1 MPPFSTPNNILH
13 AMSQPD
19 FDHSFM
25 QQHEDLGKA
34 ELATS
39 AWSNA
44 QLYSLAPLASTPL
57 RLNVKTH
64 VFKKE
69 LQEYIPTQIEDR
81 LRIETIIY
89 VELSIIDQA
98 TGALANTYDYVR
110 LPKDLFLTQADKVMS
125 AEEMATKRILN
136 IAATLQCPSNGWQE
150 EKEACLRCAR
160 RMSAKSDA
168 TESRIM
174 HMLPELHRTQEG
186 DELISFRSGIANIQF
201 KINCY
206 CGHKREKE
214 GFVIR
219 FDSQSDASIS
229 SHVTLPLMFYHQN
242 KNRVASRAL
251 AAAAKAQAKAEQ
263 QDQQSVARNIVKSVN
278 SKLKREPRNHGG
290 RGPIGE
296 NHQIPSPPNSLI
308 DSPIQTWSSSPEMD
322 EFMDSSD
329 LPFTVPSPPPPDP
342 ALSLFHDNTTLSQ
355 EIQPKPQAMI
365 THMTPNSGP
374 TRGGTLVTIHG
385 ANFTV
390 GEVVYVSF
398 GQTLVPIFPQR
409 DHILECFTPA
419 AVKADT
425 VPVFVVDTANDSHA
439 AASASQ
445 ITFTYVDDNEKE
457 LIKLALQRMM
467 NITARM
473 NGPLENVLHRANDF
487 ALWNDLLEGNSLDS
501 SNNVYQHL
509 EKMVLQSFELVDP
522 VSSSVIK
529 NCEHLSMVNSTG
541 HTMLHLAVALQYQT
555 LAKDLVDRG
564 VDVEMTDKNG
574 MTALDWARHVNNDA
588 LVALLSGMEVVV
600 KDVSLMVVAK
610 DHSGAHITGLI
621 KGVEVAQH
629 VQSLENPSVGL
640 APPPTDSPS
649 GIVLHGQVDGSPPGH
664 VKLQGI
670 TSGHDDPPMKIQW
683 EGFGQGPGPVDTS
696 VTMAGSKILDVNKIL
711 GLSDGSQRPHES
723 EPVDVYQAQD
733 LPDRREVALAKG
745 QPSQDATS
753 AIPLVHKYDASLMSA
768 PNQDHSPV
776 PQRRLPIA
784 GVVVQS
790 AGVSQE
796 REMNIPILPV
806 AGAICPIGGSTPVV
820 RQPVGDLDH
829 RAPCGPGV
837 VADQGCPGSVEVPL
851 KDAHLP
857 PWSQTGSDMSVGVP
871 GTSFGHQSAGIQQH
885 ESLSQEHQNSRIQST
900 SRIDVAV
907 AGVRIPIQQNNDVAV
922 RQDGDVV
929 DVAVI
934 NHYSPTPAGVVG
946 GVVVMDDVDNDV
958 VGSSTVVEGVSVK
971 QAAVQSGRFDVS
983 EHPLFL
989 GGLPV
994 LPRDISRAKPPRTE
1008 IVQDQTMEGEH
1019 TEDEEQDGD
1028 NHDEVRKA

>member
-1 MPPFSTPNNILH
+1 
-13 AMSQPD
+13 
-19 FDHSFM
+19 
-25 QQHEDLGKA
+25 
-34 ELATS
+34 
-39 AWSNA
+39 
-44 QLYSLAPLASTPL
+44 
-57 RLNVKTH
+57 
-64 VFKKE
+64 
-69 LQEYIPTQIEDR
+69 
-81 LRIETIIY
+81 
-89 VELSIIDQA
+89 
-98 TGALANTYDYVR
+98 
-110 LPKDLFLTQADKVMS
+110 
-125 AEEMATKRILN
+125 
-136 IAATLQCPSNGWQE
+136 
-150 EKEACLRCAR
+150 
-160 RMSAKSDA
+160 
-168 TESRIM
+168 M

-242 KNRVASRAL
+242 KNRVASRA
-251 AAAAKAQAKAEQ
+251 AKAQAKAEQ
-263 QDQQSVARNIVKSVN
+263 QDQQQSVARNIVKSVN
-278 SKLKREPRNHGG
+278 SKSKREPRNHGG

-308 DSPIQTWSSSPEMD
+308 DSPTQTWSSSPEMD

-342 ALSLFHDNTTLSQ
+342 ALSLFHDNTTFSQ
-355 EIQPKPQAMI
+355 EIQPKPQAII

-419 AVKADT
+419 ALKADT
-425 VPVFVVDTANDSHA
+425 VPVFVVEAANDSHA

-487 ALWNDLLEGNSLDS
+487 ALWNDLLEGDSLDGTS
-501 SNNVYQHL
+501 NVYQNL

-522 VSSSVIK
+522 VSSGVK
-529 NCEHLSMVNSTG
+529 NCEHLSTVNSTG
-541 HTMLHLAVALQYQT
+541 HTMLHLAVALQYQA
-555 LAKDLVDRG
+555 LVKDLVDRG
-564 VDVEMTDKNG
+564 VDVELTDKNG
-574 MTALDWARHVNNDA
+574 MTALDWARHVNNDV
-588 LVALLSGMEVVV
+588 LVALLSGMDVVV
-600 KDVSLMVVAK
+600 KDVSSVVVSK
-610 DHSGAHITGLI
+610 DLSGALVTGLT

-629 VQSLENPSVGL
+629 MQPLENPDVAL
-640 APPPTDSPS
+640 AHSPPSGSS
-649 GIVLHGQVDGSPPGH
+649 GIVPHGQVDGSPPGH
-664 VKLQGI
+664 IKFQGI
-670 TSGHDDPPMKIQW
+670 ASRHDDPPMKIQW

-696 VTMAGSKILDVNKIL
+696 VTAAGSKILDVNKML
-711 GLSDGSQRPHES
+711 GLFDGSQRPDES
-723 EPVDVYQAQD
+723 EHVDIYQAPQD

-745 QPSQDATS
+745 QPPQDATS
-753 AIPLVHKYDASLMSA
+753 AIPLPLVHKYDASLMSA
-768 PNQDHSPV
+768 PKQDHSPV
-776 PQRRLPIA
+776 PQCRLPIA

-806 AGAICPIGGSTPVV
+806 AGAICPIGGSTLV

-829 RAPCGPGV
+829 RAPCGQGV
-837 VADQGCPGSVEVPL
+837 VADQGSPGSVDVPL

-857 PWSQTGSDMSVGVP
+857 PPWSQTASGMSVGVP

-885 ESLSQEHQNSRIQST
+885 QSLSQEHQNPRIQST
-900 SRIDVAV
+900 SRIDVPV
-907 AGVRIPIQQNNDVAV
+907 AGVRVPVQHNNDVVV

-929 DVAVI
+929 DAAVI
-934 NHYSPTPAGVVG
+934 DHYSPTPAGVVG

-994 LPRDISRAKPPRTE
+994 LPRDISRVKSPRTE
-1008 IVQDQTMEGEH
+1008 IVQDQAMEREH
-1019 TEDEEQDGD
+1019 MKDEEQDGD
-1028 NHDEVRKA
+1028 VHDEVRRA

>member
-25 QQHEDLGKA
+25 QQHEDLRKT

-39 AWSNA
+39 DWSNA
-44 QLYSLAPLASTPL
+44 QLYSFAPLASTPH

-89 VELSIIDQA
+89 VELSIVDQV

-125 AEEMATKRILN
+125 SEEMATKRILN

-278 SKLKREPRNHGG
+278 SKSKREPRSHGG
-290 RGPIGE
+290 RGPIGD

-308 DSPIQTWSSSPEMD
+308 DSPTQTWSSSPEMD

-342 ALSLFHDNTTLSQ
+342 VLSLFHDNTTIS

-385 ANFTV
+385 SNFTV

-419 AVKADT
+419 ALKADT
-425 VPVFVVDTANDSHA
+425 VPVFVVDASNDSHA
-439 AASASQ
+439 VAANSTSQ

-473 NGPLENVLHRANDF
+473 NGPLENVLHRAHDF
-487 ALWNDLLEGNSLDS
+487 ALWNDLLEGSSLDS
-501 SNNVYQHL
+501 SNNVYQNL
-509 EKMVLQSFELVDP
+509 EKMVLQSLELVDP
-522 VSSSVIK
+522 VSSGSSVK

-541 HTMLHLAVALQYQT
+541 HTMLHLAVALQYQV
-555 LAKDLVDRG
+555 LVKDLVDRG
-564 VDVEMTDKNG
+564 ADLELADKNG

-600 KDVSLMVVAK
+600 KDVSPMVAK
-610 DHSGAHITGLI
+610 DLTLATGLT

-629 VQSLENPSVGL
+629 LQSLENPSVGVTHG
-640 APPPTDSPS
+640 PPTDSRGGIVPS
-649 GIVLHGQVDGSPPGH
+649 GQLDGSPPGH

-670 TSGHDDPPMKIQW
+670 ASGHADPPMNVPW
-683 EGFGQGPGPVDTS
+683 EGFGQGPGPADALATV
-696 VTMAGSKILDVNKIL
+696 AGSKVLEVNKVL
-711 GLSDGSQRPHES
+711 GLFDGSQRPDES
-723 EPVDVYQAQD
+723 EPVDVYQAPQD

-745 QPSQDATS
+745 QPPQDPNS
-753 AIPLVHKYDASLMSA
+753 AISLPLLHKYDASLMSA

-784 GVVVQS
+784 GVVFQS

-806 AGAICPIGGSTPVV
+806 AGAICPIVGIPPPVV
-820 RQPVGDLDH
+820 RQPIGDFDH
-829 RAPCGPGV
+829 RAPFGQGV
-837 VADQGCPGSVEVPL
+837 VAEGCTGGVEVPL
-851 KDAHLP
+851 KDTQLP
-857 PWSQTGSDMSVGVP
+857 PCSKDTDMSVGVP

-885 ESLSQEHQNSRIQST
+885 QSLSQEHQASRIQST
-900 SRIDVAV
+900 SRIDVAMV
-907 AGVRIPIQQNNDVAV
+907 AGVRTPIQQNNDTVV
-922 RQDGDVV
+922 QDGVIDVV
-929 DVAVI
+929 NNDCA
-934 NHYSPTPAGVVG
+934 HASPAGIVG
-946 GVVVMDDVDNDV
+946 EVVVMDDVDNKV

-994 LPRDISRAKPPRTE
+994 LPRDISRVKPPRTE
-1008 IVQDQTMEGEH
+1008 MQDQTMEGEH
-1019 TEDEEQDGD
+1019 MKDTEQDGD
-1028 NHDEVRKA
+1028 VHDEVRRA

>member
-1 MPPFSTPNNILH
+1 
-13 AMSQPD
+13 
-19 FDHSFM
+19 
-25 QQHEDLGKA
+25 
-34 ELATS
+34 
-39 AWSNA
+39 
-44 QLYSLAPLASTPL
+44 
-57 RLNVKTH
+57 
-64 VFKKE
+64 
-69 LQEYIPTQIEDR
+69 
-81 LRIETIIY
+81 
-89 VELSIIDQA
+89 
-98 TGALANTYDYVR
+98 
-110 LPKDLFLTQADKVMS
+110 
-125 AEEMATKRILN
+125 
-136 IAATLQCPSNGWQE
+136 
-150 EKEACLRCAR
+150 
-160 RMSAKSDA
+160 
-168 TESRIM
+168 M

-219 FDSQSDASIS
+219 FDSQSDTSIS

-278 SKLKREPRNHGG
+278 SKSKREPRNHGG
-290 RGPIGE
+290 KGPIGDN

-308 DSPIQTWSSSPEMD
+308 DSPTQTWPSSPEMD

-342 ALSLFHDNTTLSQ
+342 MLSLFHDNTTIS

-385 ANFTV
+385 SNFTV

-419 AVKADT
+419 ALKADT
-425 VPVFVVDTANDSHA
+425 VPVFVVDAANDSHA
-439 AASASQ
+439 VAANSNSQ

-473 NGPLENVLHRANDF
+473 NGPLDNVLHRANDF
-487 ALWNDLLEGNSLDS
+487 ALWNDLLEGSSSLDN
-501 SNNVYQHL
+501 SNNVYQNL
-509 EKMVLQSFELVDP
+509 EKMVLQSLELVDP
-522 VSSSVIK
+522 VSSGSSVK
-529 NCEHLSMVNSTG
+529 NCENLSMVNSTG
-541 HTMLHLAVALQYQT
+541 HTMLHLAVALQYQV
-555 LAKDLVDRG
+555 LVKDLVDRG
-564 VDVEMTDKNG
+564 VDVELADKNG

-588 LVALLSGMEVVV
+588 LVALLSGMEVAV
-600 KDVSLMVVAK
+600 KDVSPMVTK
-610 DHSGAHITGLI
+610 DLTFATGLT
-621 KGVEVAQH
+621 KGFEVAQH
-629 VQSLENPSVGL
+629 LQSLENPSVGL
-640 APPPTDSPS
+640 AHGSPTDSPG
-649 GIVLHGQVDGSPPGH
+649 GIVPSGQLDGSPPGH
-664 VKLQGI
+664 VKFQGI
-670 TSGHDDPPMKIQW
+670 ASGQADPPMNVQW
-683 EGFGQGPGPVDTS
+683 EGFGQGPGPVDAL
-696 VTMAGSKILDVNKIL
+696 VTVAGSKVLEVNKML
-711 GLSDGSQRPHES
+711 ELFDGSQRPDES
-723 EPVDVYQAQD
+723 EPVDVYQAPQD

-745 QPSQDATS
+745 QPPQDPNS
-753 AIPLVHKYDASLMSA
+753 AIPLSLVHKYDASLMSA
-768 PNQDHSPV
+768 PNQDHSPA
-776 PQRRLPIA
+776 PQRRLPTA

-806 AGAICPIGGSTPVV
+806 AGAICPIGIPPPVV
-820 RQPVGDLDH
+820 RQPIGDLDH
-829 RAPCGPGV
+829 RAPYGQDV
-837 VADQGCPGSVEVPL
+837 VAHQGCTGGVEVPL
-851 KDAHLP
+851 KDAQLP
-857 PWSQTGSDMSVGVP
+857 PWSKDTDMSVGVP

-885 ESLSQEHQNSRIQST
+885 QSLSQEHQASRIQST
-900 SRIDVAV
+900 SRIDLALV
-907 AGVRIPIQQNNDVAV
+907 AGVRTPIQQNNDAV
-922 RQDGDVV
+922 VQDGVV
-929 DVAVI
+929 DVVN
-934 NHYSPTPAGVVG
+934 NHYAHASPAGIVG
-946 GVVVMDDVDNDV
+946 EVVVMDDVDNEV

-994 LPRDISRAKPPRTE
+994 LPRDISRVKPPRTE
-1008 IVQDQTMEGEH
+1008 VQDQTMEGEH
-1019 TEDEEQDGD
+1019 MKDEEQDVD
-1028 NHDEVRKA
+1028 VHDEVRRA